1 MWGHIL
7 FTQHFRSLAAKRS
20 MKNKRSGQGHGGNV
34 GVSVRKRK
42 GKFNDQ
48 PDVFDH
54 LATLLRKQRSQMERL
69 SVCVYVLHLLLLMLT
84 LFIYSSDS
92 QKVPISPRFDSTP
105 NSYVSLHSTQLPSE
119 AASVDS
125 KVQLKAKRVLFSS
138 ELGGQGFSEDEF
150 YPDHSSTNSP
160 TLQSFMEE
168 RGNDEVTS
176 DEETGFSVPSLNSPN
191 RSDGAFQAAL
201 VVS

>member
-1 MWGHIL
+1 MGEMWVWVSRREKGN
-7 FTQHFRSLAAKRS
+7 S
-20 MKNKRSGQGHGGNV
+20 M
-34 GVSVRKRK
+34 
-42 GKFNDQ
+42 
-48 PDVFDH
+48 
-54 LATLLRKQRSQMERL
+54 TSQMYLTTWLPSSGNRDL
-69 SVCVYVLHLLLLMLT
+69 KWKGYLCVCMCCISFCWCWPC